1 MRSRLKITSCKTDR
15 RPVHGACMERTVG
28 NRRKKNHIRIAVSS
42 YRSKLF
48 AEDVEQHLD
57 VLPEVAKS
65 STEIKIDDVSVGD
78 RDVLLTDKKRS
89 YINCNGRICTYFF
102 KIRDYITSATR
113 EDVCDIDVGVGQFL
127 ITQRIRRLHP
137 NIGRGGQIQSWD
149 CCRSI

>member
-15 RPVHGACMERTVG
+15 RPVHGACMERTIG

-78 RDVLLTDKKRS
+78 RDVLLTDKKRR
-89 YINCNGRICTYFF
+89 YNNCNGRICTYWL
-102 KIRDYITSATR
+102 KNVII
-113 EDVCDIDVGVGQFL
+113 
-127 ITQRIRRLHP
+127 
-137 NIGRGGQIQSWD
+137 
-149 CCRSI
+149 